1 MTDWELERIRMKKY
15 MEMLRKMEN
24 KGKGEERGARK
35 LVKVEV
41 NDGNFEKE
49 VIERSKDIPVVVD
62 FWAEWCMP
70 CLALAPVLEKLA
82 KEYNGRFVLAK
93 LNVDRN
99 PQTASRYGIMSIPT
113 VIMFKNGK
121 PVDSFVGVMPEPMI
135 REWLDRNL

>member
-24 KGKGEERGARK
+24 KGKGEERGVRK

-41 NDGNFEKE
+41 NDGNFEEE